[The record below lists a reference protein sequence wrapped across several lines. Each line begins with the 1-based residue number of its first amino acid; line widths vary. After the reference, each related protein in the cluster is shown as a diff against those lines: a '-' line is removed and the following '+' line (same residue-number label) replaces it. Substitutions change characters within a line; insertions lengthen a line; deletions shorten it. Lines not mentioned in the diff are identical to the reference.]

1 MAKKL
6 QELLS
11 ERSVESQNRIQQLAE
26 KLILDLHAHNE
37 AMNGELE
44 PIRNESDGANGKN
57 PS

>member
-1 MAKKL
+1 MAKTL

-26 KLILDLHAHNE
+26 KLMLDLPIHG
-37 AMNGELE
+37 MNGESE
-44 PIRNESDGANGKN
+44 PVRNEVGGTNSKK

>member
-1 MAKKL
+1 MSKKL

-26 KLILDLHAHNE
+26 NLILDMPAHAVNE
-37 AMNGELE
+37 ELE
-44 PIRNESDGANGKN
+44 PIRNEVDGTNSKK